1 MAALSPLLRGK
12 RLSLLPDCFWII
24 YRTGH
29 WLWLDFYNTAEQ
41 SAPRLLRHKAPHI
54 KKEQHKE
61 VATEGGAGCEQI
73 VALSRW
79 LHKSTHYALW
89 DWQCNAFQRL
99 NVNAI
104 LCWEWPVHSRFSFL
118 WWLVVCDSNSNKDE
132 DSSRHQNDFNNSG
145 GKNERRQDRKCCSI

>member
-1 MAALSPLLRGK
+1 MAALSPLLRGN

-24 YRTGH
+24 YRTRH
-29 WLWLDFYNTAEQ
+29 WLWLDFYNTTER

-73 VALSRW
+73 VALSR
-79 LHKSTHYALW
+79 LLYKSTHHALW

-104 LCWEWPVHSRFSFL
+104 LCRRWPVLSIQIQIQFFMTKNKETVMVL
-118 WWLVVCDSNSNKDE
+118 SNQHIPSINSYRLQDVFK
-132 DSSRHQNDFNNSG
+132 HQQF
-145 GKNERRQDRKCCSI
+145 